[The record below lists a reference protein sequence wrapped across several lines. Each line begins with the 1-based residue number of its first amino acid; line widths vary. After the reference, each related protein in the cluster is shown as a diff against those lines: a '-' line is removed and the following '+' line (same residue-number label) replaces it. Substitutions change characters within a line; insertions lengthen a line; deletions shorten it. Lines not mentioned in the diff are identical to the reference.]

1 MRKSDCTVLWPVYFD
16 STKTRSEG
24 RRIAKNIGTAAPTL
38 SMIEKVLT
46 SLNLN
51 YDSVP
56 DASHPHYPWKKTGMI
71 IVKKRRDRNRLLKD
85 IAKELVGLSG

>member
-24 RRIAKNIGTAAPTL
+24 RRISKKLGIVAPTL
-38 SMIEKVLT
+38 NMIEKALT

-51 YDSVP
+51 YDSIT

-71 IVKKRRDRNRLLKD
+71 IVKKRRDRNRLMKD
-85 IAKELVGLSG
+85 IAKELTAL